1 MTPHDPPSELAELSR
16 ALSREVQRR
25 EWHGQRQAAAPA
37 APVLGADGA
46 QTAAPAA
53 AASQAVQVSQPVQPE
68 KRDQK
73 IPVPSSLEERLAQIQ
88 AQAAQ
93 ITDLTQ
99 LQAAAEACTA
109 CVLCNTRQKTVAP
122 RINGSA
128 GVAFVVLAPAEE
140 ARNTPLGGPAG
151 GLLDKIV
158 TGGMKLKPAQTALI
172 SLVQCR
178 PPQDRPPTADEIRLC
193 SPWAQRQL
201 ELLQAKVLVPLGA
214 PAANALLGNNQ
225 GLETLRGHIHRP
237 EGPPV
242 VPTYHPQ
249 ELLANPQL
257 KAPCWK
263 DIQLAMG
270 ELGLPTGG

>member
-25 EWHGQRQAAAPA
+25 ERYGQRRTAAPVSPAIGAEGAQAAAPEATAPQA
-37 APVLGADGA
+37 AQDSKPI
-46 QTAAPAA
+46 QAAKGTQEI
-53 AASQAVQVSQPVQPE
+53 AAS
-68 KRDQK
+68 
-73 IPVPSSLEERLAQIQ
+73 PSHEERLAQIQ
-88 AQAAQ
+88 AQAAE

-99 LQAAAEACTA
+99 LRASAEACTA
-109 CVLCNTRQKTVAP
+109 CVLCNSRQKMVAP
-122 RINGSA
+122 RKNGSA

-151 GLLDKIV
+151 DLLDKIV

-178 PPQDRPPTADEIRLC
+178 PPQDRPPTANEVRLC

-214 PAANALLGNNQ
+214 PAANALLGKNQ

-249 ELLANPQL
+249 DLLANPQL